1 MTEAKRLLKE
11 KFCPSGENAQLF
23 KELMPQNEFGG
34 TPGVA
39 QPTHEFRLRVSD
51 IHELSIS
58 EYGNPQGI
66 PAVFLHGGPGAGVS
80 AKQIASFD
88 LDTYRVITFD
98 QRGAGRSTPV
108 AEIAENTTQHLI
120 ADIETLR
127 EKLGIERW
135 LVAGG
140 SWGSCLSL
148 AYGIAYPERCLG
160 FRLHGIFLGGQ
171 EDVDWWFHGCRAI
184 FPDHWQEFAEFV
196 PENERGDLL
205 DAYYKRLTSGDP
217 VQEQAAA
224 RSLRGFSA
232 RTQTLEPDTN
242 HVAKLLQPE
251 SALAVSRIF
260 THFCVNRA
268 FLPENYLIENI
279 DRIRHLPTEIV
290 QARYD
295 TVTPMMT
302 AWKLKEA
309 WHEAGFTIVT
319 LANHQSTIGPIADAL
334 AAASARLARQL
345 T

>member
-1 MTEAKRLLKE
+1 MTDAKRVPKDGS
-11 KFCPSGENAQLF
+11 CPSERNALQINDL
-23 KELMPQNEFGG
+23 ELQGDVVIAA
-34 TPGVA
+34 GVV
-39 QPTHEFRLRVSD
+39 QPTHTFRLQVGD
-51 IHELSIS
+51 MHELSVL
-58 EYGNPQGI
+58 EYGNSKGI
-66 PAVFLHGGPGAGVS
+66 PVVFLHGGPGAGVS

-120 ADIETLR
+120 ADIEALR

-135 LVAGG
+135 LVTGG

-148 AYGIAYPERCLG
+148 AYGIAHPQRCLG

-184 FPDHWQEFAEFV
+184 FPDHWQTFAEFV

-205 DAYYKRLTSGDP
+205 AAYYKRLTSGDP
-217 VQEQAAA
+217 TQEQAAA
-224 RSLRGFSA
+224 QSLRGFSA
-232 RTQTLEPDTN
+232 RTQTFEPDTN
-242 HVAKLLQPE
+242 HVSKLLKPE
-251 SALAVSRIF
+251 AALAVSRIF
-260 THFCVNRA
+260 THYCINRA
-268 FLPENYLIENI
+268 FLPDNYLIENI
-279 DRIRHLPTEIV
+279 DRIRHLPAEIV

-309 WHEAGFTIVT
+309 WPEASFTIVT
-319 LANHQSTIGPIADAL
+319 LANHQSTVGPMADAL
-334 AAASARLARQL
+334 AVASARLARQL
-345 T
+345 A

>member
-1 MTEAKRLLKE
+1 MTEAKRVLEGKIYPSDE
-11 KFCPSGENAQLF
+11 KAQLF
-23 KELMPQNEFGG
+23 NNMEPQSSASGAASL
-34 TPGVA
+34 A
-39 QPTHEFRLRVSD
+39 QPVQEFRLPVSD
-51 IHELSIS
+51 LHELSVL
-58 EYGNPQGI
+58 EYGNPKGI

-88 LDTYRVITFD
+88 LNTYRVITFD
-98 QRGAGRSTPV
+98 QRGAGRSTPI
-108 AEIAENTTQHLI
+108 AEIVENTTQHLI
-120 ADIETLR
+120 ADMDTLR
-127 EKLGIERW
+127 KKLGIKRW

-148 AYGIAYPERCLG
+148 AYGIAHPQHCLG

-196 PENERGDLL
+196 QESERADLL
-205 DAYYKRLTSGDP
+205 AAYYTRLTSGDP

-224 RSLRGFSA
+224 QSLRGFSA
-232 RTQTLEPDTN
+232 RTQTFEPDTN
-242 HVAKLLQPE
+242 HVSELLKPE
-251 SALAVSRIF
+251 AALAVSRIF
-260 THFCVNRA
+260 THYCINRA
-268 FLPENYLIENI
+268 FLPENYLIGRI
-279 DRIRHLPTEIV
+279 DRIRHLPAEIV

-309 WHEAGFTIVT
+309 WPEAGFTIVT
-319 LANHQSTIGPIADAL
+319 LANHQSTIGPMADAL

-345 T
+345 V